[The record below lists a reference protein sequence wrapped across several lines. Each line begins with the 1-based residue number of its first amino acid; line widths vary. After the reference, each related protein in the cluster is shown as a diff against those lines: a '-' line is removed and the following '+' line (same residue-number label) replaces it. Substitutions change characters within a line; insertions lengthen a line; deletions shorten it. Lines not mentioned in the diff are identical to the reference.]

1 MRRLSPPAAIS
12 LFYAA
17 SFAVLGVQL
26 PYLNLYLD
34 AIGLGSLEIG
44 VLSALIPLCGVVV
57 PTVGGLLAD
66 RLGRRRSI
74 VLVSTALALVAFIP
88 ILLVRGFGGVAL
100 VIGLYA
106 LARAPGLP
114 LVEASAIEIAGSGG
128 PAYGRMRAW
137 GSFAFIVAALCAAP
151 VVGQFGE
158 RSMLYLM
165 IGLLAGCVATAVLL
179 PADPGGDRVLRPSGS
194 ARAILRR
201 PGVLLFLAGAVLSQA
216 AHGPYYVFFS
226 LHLKDAGLRT
236 TTVGL
241 LWAVA
246 IGCEILMMLQMPAI
260 LARFGTGRTMTL
272 CLGLSTLRWAV
283 CAATV
288 NPLAVALAQTFH
300 AGTFAA
306 FHVAAI
312 THTYV
317 VFGKERSATGQAIFS
332 SMTYGLGNIV
342 GMVGS
347 GLFQEILGTPTL
359 FAGASAMAFVATCL
373 MAPLAWGHKSIVV
386 PDEGPA
392 NGGRV

>member
-1 MRRLSPPAAIS
+1 MRRPSPPAAIS

-26 PYLNLYLD
+26 PYFNLYLD
-34 AIGLGSLEIG
+34 VIGLGGLEIG
-44 VLSALIPLCGVVV
+44 VLSALIPLAGVVV
-57 PTVGGLLAD
+57 PAVGGWLAD

-74 VLVSTALALVAFIP
+74 VMVSAVLALAAFLP
-88 ILLVRGFGGVAL
+88 ILAVREFAWVAA
-100 VIGLYA
+100 VVGLYA
-106 LARAPGLP
+106 LARTPGLP

-137 GSFAFIVAALCAAP
+137 GSFAFILAALCAAP
-151 VVGQFGE
+151 VVGRFGE
-158 RSMLYLM
+158 RSVLFLM
-165 IGLLAGCVATAVLL
+165 IGLLGACVATAALL
-179 PADPGGDRVLRPSGS
+179 PADPGGDRVRRAGGS

-201 PGVLLFLAGAVLSQA
+201 PGVGLFLAGAVLSQA

-246 IGCEILMMLQMPAI
+246 IACEILMMLQMPVI
-260 LARFGTGRTMTL
+260 LARFGTARTMTL

-312 THTYV
+312 THTYA
-317 VFGKERSATGQAIFS
+317 VFGRERSATGQAIFS

-347 GLFQEILGTPTL
+347 GLFQEILGTPAL
-359 FAGASAMAFVATCL
+359 FAGASAMAFIATCL
-373 MAPLAWGHKSIVV
+373 MAALAWRPGAASE
-386 PDEGPA
+386 PDPGPV